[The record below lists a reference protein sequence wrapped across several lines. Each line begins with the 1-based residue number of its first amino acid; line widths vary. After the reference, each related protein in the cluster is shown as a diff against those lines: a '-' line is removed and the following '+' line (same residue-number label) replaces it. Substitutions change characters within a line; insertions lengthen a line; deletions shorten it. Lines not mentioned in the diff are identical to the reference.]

1 MRFCLC
7 QPPLRNANTGPLKC
21 VIAGCCFFSFIF
33 TCQCVQTYMKLKL
46 THTHPQPDTHHIT
59 QSPPPRPILGPAVQV
74 LPQTSAVTRFIV
86 SLYLPP
92 PFSFCSLTWR
102 NSTIAHFFLLVPKN
116 STIVVCFL
124 PSFPSDVVAAAAGL
138 RLQTMAHWEQAP
150 LWVYRL
156 QRRRRRCG
164 QDKKENCSCVAS
176 AEIEHIWTTS
186 FPLLNLLLFFKLLW
200 RVFTR
205 RLLSQTAFT
214 WSYVI
219 KHSISPVVV
228 EVTDC

>member
-1 MRFCLC
+1 MCNCWL
-7 QPPLRNANTGPLKC
+7 L
-21 VIAGCCFFSFIF
+21 FFFLHIYVSM
-33 TCQCVQTYMKLKL
+33 CPDVHEAEVN
-46 THTHPQPDTHHIT
+46 THTPPTRHTPHHTVPPAASNIRPCGSSSTPNERRDTFHCF
-59 QSPPPRPILGPAVQV
+59 SLPP
-74 LPQTSAVTRFIV
+74 
-86 SLYLPP
+86 PP